1 MDMDRGILS
10 SQQHE
15 RMVFMKAFD
24 KIIGYASLK
33 QELMQISDTLKNRE
47 FYDKLG
53 VSAPRGLLLY
63 GEPGVGKSLMASAII
78 EESGRPV
85 FRCRKDEPNGD
96 FVKKIKATFEK
107 AAENAPSIVFL
118 DDMDKFA
125 NGDEKH
131 PDAEEYVT
139 VQSCIDET
147 KGKEVFVLATA
158 NDTDCLPDSLQR
170 AGRFDR
176 TIEVGLPMG
185 EDAIEIVAYYLK
197 SKRFVEG
204 IDPTVIAK
212 IMIGHSCADLE
223 TVINEAGLYAGYER
237 AESITM
243 EHFLKACLRTVFDKD
258 GLANEQDDFSSHL
271 SDPHHIASHM
281 IYHEAGHAVV
291 SEVLCPGSVTLVF
304 AGNLRQEEGGFTRD
318 YREPGS
324 SLLEWRKKRIITS
337 LGGMAA
343 MEQKFGI
350 PDVGCG
356 EDLNFAFY
364 KVWGLISR
372 TCINGFSF
380 YAQGQ
385 NDSERLK
392 ADVDQAVATQ
402 VEQYYRKAKEIISA
416 NWDFFEKLAAALAE
430 KKLLSAVDIE
440 KIREGCQVVP
450 VAI

>member
-1 MDMDRGILS
+1 MGRAILWA
-10 SQQHE
+10 QQNE

-47 FYDKLG
+47 FYDKLS
-53 VSAPRGLLLY
+53 VCAPRGLLLY
-63 GEPGVGKSLMASAII
+63 GEPGVGKSLMASAVI

-125 NGDEKH
+125 NGDEAH

-139 VQSCIDET
+139 VQSCIDAA

-176 TIEVGLPMG
+176 TIEVEAPKG

-204 IDPTVIAK
+204 VDPAVIAR
-212 IMIGHSCADLE
+212 IMNGHSCADLE
-223 TVINEAGLYAGYER
+223 TVINEAGLSAGYER
-237 AESITM
+237 AEHITM
-243 EHFLKACLRTVFDKD
+243 EHVLKACLRTVFEMDFHGD
-258 GLANEQDDFSSHL
+258 GQEDFLRHYT
-271 SDPHHIASHM
+271 DPHHMASQM
-281 IYHEAGHAVV
+281 VYQKVG
-291 SEVLCPGSVTLVF
+291 EVTSYFRTQGM
-304 AGNLRQEEGGFTRD
+304 
-318 YREPGS
+318 
-324 SLLEWRKKRIITS
+324 SLLDWQKSRIVS
-337 LGGMAA
+337 ALGGPAA
-343 MEQKFGI
+343 MEQKFGL
-350 PDVGCG
+350 PDIGCSS
-356 EDLNFAFY
+356 DLDHAFD
-364 KVWGLISR
+364 KVRELLSD

-380 YAQGQ
+380 YSRGY
-385 NDSERLK
+385 SESEHLK
-392 ADVDQAVATQ
+392 ASLEQAVAAE
-402 VEQYYRKAKEIISA
+402 VERYYRKVKEIISA
-416 NWDFFEKLAAALAE
+416 NREFFEKLAAALAE
-430 KKLLSAVDIE
+430 KKLLSAVDIQQ
-440 KIREGCQVVP
+440 IREDCRIVS

>member
-47 FYDKLG
+47 CYDKLG

-63 GEPGVGKSLMASAII
+63 GEPGVGKSLMASAVI

-118 DDMDKFA
+118 DDLDKFA
-125 NGDEKH
+125 NGDETH

-197 SKRFVEG
+197 SKRFVEEV
-204 IDPTVIAK
+204 DPTVIAK

-223 TVINEAGLYAGYER
+223 TVINEAGLYAGYDR

-243 EHFLKACLRTVFDKD
+243 EHFLKACLHTVSNKN

-271 SDPHHIASHM
+271 SDPHHMASQF

-324 SLLEWRKKRIITS
+324 SLLEGRKKRIITS

-343 MEQKFGI
+343 MEQKFGL
-350 PDVGCG
+350 PDVGCAS
-356 EDLNFAFY
+356 DLNYAFD
-364 KVWGLISR
+364 KVRNLLSD

-380 YAQGQ
+380 YLRGY
-385 NDSERLK
+385 SESEHLK
-392 ADVDQAVATQ
+392 ASLEQAVAAE
-402 VEQYYRKAKEIISA
+402 VERYYRKAKEIISA
-416 NWDFFEKLAAALAE
+416 NREFFEKLAAALAE

>member
-47 FYDKLG
+47 CYDKLG
-53 VSAPRGLLLY
+53 VCAPRGLLLY
-63 GEPGVGKSLMASAII
+63 GEPGVGKSLMASAVI

-139 VQSCIDET
+139 VQSCIDEI

-158 NDTDCLPDSLQR
+158 NDTDCLPESLLR

-185 EDAIEIVAYYLK
+185 EDAIEIVAYHLK

-204 IDPTVIAK
+204 IDPVVIAK

-343 MEQKFGI
+343 MEQKFGLS
-350 PDVGCG
+350 DVGCAS
-356 EDLNFAFY
+356 DLNYAFD
-364 KVWGLISR
+364 KVRNLLSD

-380 YAQGQ
+380 YTRGYS
-385 NDSERLK
+385 DSERRM
-392 ADVDQAVATQ
+392 ADRDQAVAAE
-402 VEQYYRKAKEIISA
+402 VERYYRKAKEILSA
-416 NWDFFEKLAAALAE
+416 NWDFFEKLAVTLAE
-430 KKLLSAVDIE
+430 KKLLSAVDIQ
-440 KIREGCQVVP
+440 KIREECQIVP